1 LELPIQLVDQL
12 LELVSELQ
20 HHLVDQQ
27 LVLVLVQQQLN
38 KLLLKL

>member
-1 LELPIQLVDQL
+1 LELPTQLVDQL

-27 LVLVLVQQQLN
+27 LVLALVQQQLN
-38 KLLLKL
+38 KLSLKL